1 VSLATTSWYDQPQFF
16 LKCHGM
22 KMKRSILNGFLVLAL
37 VLAALPVAAHHGWS
51 GNTAGD
57 IEVSGKVVTGVK
69 LAGAHGT
76 MQIEDADGHVWD
88 VTLAPGPRTH
98 RAGLRE
104 NIIPVGA
111 EVTVFGERNENPE
124 VFEAKVRRVVWED
137 QTFDVYPPE

>member
-1 VSLATTSWYDQPQFF
+1 
-16 LKCHGM
+16 M
-22 KMKRSILNGFLVLAL
+22 MRSILNGFLILTLA
-37 VLAALPVAAHHGWS
+37 LAALPAAAHHGWS

-57 IEVSGKVVTGVK
+57 VEVSGTVVTGVK

-76 MQIEDADGHVWD
+76 MQIETAEGQLWD
-88 VTLAPGPRTH
+88 ITLAPGPRTH

-104 NIIPVGA
+104 NVIPIGA
-111 EVTVFGERNENPE
+111 EVTVFGERNEDPE

>member
-1 VSLATTSWYDQPQFF
+1 
-16 LKCHGM
+16 M
-22 KMKRSILNGFLVLAL
+22 NMKRPILSAFLIMTLVLAT
-37 VLAALPVAAHHGWS
+37 LPVAAHHGWD

-57 IEVSGKVVTGVK
+57 IEVSGKVITGVK

-76 MQIEDADGHVWD
+76 MQIEDANGQVWD
-88 VTLAPGPRTH
+88 ITLAPGPRTH

-104 NIIPVGA
+104 NTIPLGA

-124 VFEAKVRRVVWED
+124 VFEAKVRRVVWEG